1 MKGIKMIAIISILA
15 LFLAISLVFNIMS
28 ISKPKTTTT
37 TVISEKI
44 EEKTY
49 TITLTNIQ
57 YSTITHTYTIPP
69 TTFTTTVPTTIT
81 TLITI
86 TTKIKE
92 DFIILADI
100 GTGDVNLRAVY
111 GGDKDRI
118 VNSLNFYL
126 TPIYLGN
133 ENLVIDAGL
142 IRVKGVGIIDESPDL
157 VMVKWQGAI
166 LKYLIKGESMIMNY
180 SPSSPYRNALE
191 WVGFWGNTSH
201 IDLTKVS
208 EGAIYTIIIPY
219 KINNEW
225 KITNATVRLEK
236 IRWLPLPSKF

>member
-1 MKGIKMIAIISILA
+1 MKSIKIIAIISILA
-15 LFLAISLVFNIMS
+15 LFLAISLVFNITS
-28 ISKPKTTTT
+28 ISKPKITTT
-37 TVISEKI
+37 TVI

-69 TTFTTTVPTTIT
+69 TTFTTTVSITIT
-81 TLITI
+81 SIMTL

-92 DFIILADI
+92 DFIILADV
-100 GTGDVNLRAVY
+100 GTGSVNLARKL
-111 GGDKDRI
+111 GEKERI
-118 VNSLNFYL
+118 VNSLNFYI

-166 LKYLIKGESMIMNY
+166 LKYLEKGESMIMNY
-180 SPSSPYRNALE
+180 SSLSIYRNKLE

-219 KINNEW
+219 KINDEW
-225 KITNATVRLEK
+225 KITNATVVVKRLF
-236 IRWLPLPSKF
+236 WGP

>member
-1 MKGIKMIAIISILA
+1 MKGIKIIAIISILA
-15 LFLAISLVFNIMS
+15 LFLAISLVFNIIS

-69 TTFTTTVPTTIT
+69 TTIITTVPTTIT

-92 DFIILADI
+92 DFIILAKVSC
-100 GTGDVNLRAVY
+100 GQVNLGAVY
-111 GGDKDRI
+111 GGGDRI
-118 VNSLNFYL
+118 VNSLTFYL

-142 IRVKGVGIIDESPDL
+142 IRVKEVGIIDESPDL
-157 VMVKWQGAI
+157 VIVKWLGAI
-166 LKYLIKGESMIMNY
+166 LKSLVKGESMIMNY
-180 SPSSPYRNALE
+180 SPSSIYRNELE
-191 WVGFWGNTSH
+191 WIGYWGNTSH
-201 IDLTKVS
+201 IDLTKIF
-208 EGAIYTIIIPY
+208 EGANYTIIIPY